1 VDLVASAQAA
11 ERACVSKQPVK
22 AKLLDALL
30 SDVLLPPLPANVPEA
45 VVGPSLVDHNMAV
58 RQLLTGATCIEASN
72 VARYFEENYIGNDR
86 DFSAWQDDLKC
97 LVPPHEKFF
106 VEWERPNIPGAK
118 RMGVLF
124 VACAPHEVERI
135 ACTIFA
141 REGIG
146 STLKKIALYRENVRC
161 KWIYLTADFLEFLPE
176 EGYVSR
182 LRGPFHVGVTAV
194 AEDGSVLGT
203 WFQISSG
210 IEREDSIRVL
220 AASLVGWTALAM
232 LNCQNIV
239 TDAHQ
244 IPEPF
249 QKSRKKSGKR
259 PLVSFHTIRVDLDK
273 TPRQVAADTLPGD
286 GSTPRR
292 HKKRGHMKD
301 YRGGKGLFGRY
312 KGVWYWGPTLAGSAE
327 EGVVVSDYEVN
338 P

>member
-1 VDLVASAQAA
+1 M
-11 ERACVSKQPVK
+11 SKQPVK
-22 AKLLDALL
+22 AKLLDVLL
-30 SDVLLPPLPANVPEA
+30 TDMILPPLPANVPEG
-45 VVGPSLVDHNMAV
+45 VVARGAVDHNMAV
-58 RQLLTGATCIEASN
+58 RQMLAGATCIEASN
-72 VARYFEENYIGNDR
+72 VARYFEENYIGADR
-86 DFSAWQDDLKC
+86 DFAAWQDDLKC
-97 LVPPHEKFF
+97 LVPPHGKFF
-106 VEWERPNIPGAK
+106 VEWERPNIPNTK

-124 VACAPHEVERI
+124 VACAAHEAESV
-135 ACTIFA
+135 ACRMFF
-141 REGIG
+141 REGVK
-146 STLKKIALYRENVRC
+146 STLEKIAAYRADVRC
-161 KWIYLTADFLEFLPE
+161 KWIYLTIDFLEFMPE
-176 EGYVSR
+176 EGYTSR
-182 LRGPFHVGVTAV
+182 LRGPFHVGVTSV
-194 AEDGSVLGT
+194 AEDGSVLAN
-203 WFQISSG
+203 WFQLGSG

-220 AASLVGWTALAM
+220 AASLVGWTAVAM

-312 KGVWYWGPTLAGSAE
+312 KGVWYWGPTLAGSEE
-327 EGVVVSDYEVN
+327 EGVVVSDYKVN